1 MISNTELKKQMKK
14 DGLNLDD
21 NQLNSIRTLLIQ
33 MATIEY
39 NQYKEQKSKVQNC
52 QSSNIIELN
61 HNTEELNLISLNYEK
76 CNNLFPCFN

>member
-21 NQLNSIRTLLIQ
+21 NQLNSIRTFLVQ

-39 NQYKEQKSKVQNC
+39 NQYREQKSKVQNC
-52 QSSNIIELN
+52 Q
-61 HNTEELNLISLNYEK
+61 
-76 CNNLFPCFN
+76 

>member
-21 NQLNSIRTLLIQ
+21 NQLNSIRTFLVQ

-39 NQYKEQKSKVQNC
+39 NIYREQKSTAQNC
-52 QSSNIIELN
+52 QSNTIIELS
-61 HNTEELNLISLNYEK
+61 HNTEELNLKIA
-76 CNNLFPCFN
+76 